1 MKKLNS
7 ILLVEDDEATNFISQ
22 MVIKKLDCA
31 NHVKVA
37 WNGTD
42 ALDYLKQ
49 CANAACQQPELILLD
64 INMPGLNGWEFLDEY
79 SKLKEEEKGKVVVV
93 MLTTSLNP
101 DDKKRAANNPAI
113 AGFRSKPLT
122 PAMMEEI
129 LSLYFFS

>member
-31 NHVKVA
+31 NHVQVA
-37 WNGTD
+37 WNGAD
-42 ALDYLKQ
+42 ALDYIKLCGEKD
-49 CANAACQQPELILLD
+49 CQPPELILLD

-79 SKLKEEEKGKVVVV
+79 CKLKEKEKIKVVVV
-93 MLTTSLNP
+93 MLTTSQNP
-101 DDKKRAANNPAI
+101 DDIKRADNNPVV

-122 PAMMEEI
+122 PAVLKDI
-129 LSLYFFS
+129 LSQYFIC

>member
-31 NHVKVA
+31 NHVQVA

-49 CANAACQQPELILLD
+49 CGESASAAPELILLD

-79 SKLKEEEKGKVVVV
+79 CKMKEEEKAKVVVV
-93 MLTTSLNP
+93 MLSTSQNP
-101 DDKKRAANNPAI
+101 DDRLRAARNPHV
-113 AGFRSKPLT
+113 AGFKNKPLT
-122 PAMMEEI
+122 PKLLEEI
-129 LSLYFFS
+129 ISQHFIC

>member
-31 NHVKVA
+31 KHVEVA
-37 WNGTD
+37 WNGAD

-49 CANAACQQPELILLD
+49 CNNAACEQPELILLD

-79 SKLKEEEKGKVVVV
+79 SKLKEEEKCKVVIV

-101 DDKKRAANNPAI
+101 DDRKRADNNPVI
-113 AGFRSKPLT
+113 AGFRCKPLT
-122 PAMMEEI
+122 AAMMEDI
-129 LSLYFFS
+129 LSRYFLH